1 MKKRLT
7 TLASIAALAAIFA
20 LAPAPLPAQILEA
33 ELTVKGL
40 ACPFCAYGLE
50 RKLKKLPAA
59 ASVAITFKQ
68 NLARVHFD
76 GRESPDIGDFFRL
89 VHDAGFKLEELR
101 LLVRGRRA
109 ETGGEPCLELPDGKM
124 LPFTSDGVGAALA
137 REVPV
142 GTLVEARA
150 GARAAEE
157 DAGRSRSYIL
167 SIESYQVIPR

>member
-7 TLASIAALAAIFA
+7 TLASIAALAAA
-20 LAPAPLPAQILEA
+20 SLLVPAPSPAQILEA

-50 RKLKKLPAA
+50 RKLEKLPAA

-68 NLARVHFD
+68 NLARVQFD
-76 GRESPDIGDFFRL
+76 GRQSPDIGDFFRL

-109 ETGGEPCLELPDGKM
+109 ETGGEPCLELPGGTT
-124 LPFTSDGVGAALA
+124 LPFAAGGPGAALA
-137 REVPV
+137 REVPA

-150 GARAAEE
+150 TVKAAEE
-157 DAGRSRSYIL
+157 GGRTGPYRLLVKSYKAL
-167 SIESYQVIPR
+167 ER